1 MFIYV
6 CIVLIVFGKVKDMYF
21 SWGKLPPISLFIHI
35 KNMIENCIYQEF
47 RKIVENNYVVV
58 IDFETTG
65 LSPNMGER
73 AIEVGAVLLDNNKI
87 VDRYQSL
94 MNPGKRISGF
104 IEDYTGI
111 TNKMLSNAPSIAE
124 AMDGLKSFIGD
135 HHLVAHN
142 ASFDSRFLDAE
153 FERIKHK
160 RMNEFAC
167 SLLISRRIY
176 PEAPNHKLETLVRF
190 KNLKT
195 DGVHHRA
202 LADAEMTAHLWV
214 SLVDDIKEKYNMRL
228 VTFDIIQKISKTPI
242 AKISELMKK
251 LRDDLH

>member
-1 MFIYV
+1 M
-6 CIVLIVFGKVKDMYF
+6 GH
-21 SWGKLPPISLFIHI
+21 S
-35 KNMIENCIYQEF
+35 N
-47 RKIVENNYVVV
+47 VVV

-65 LSPNMGER
+65 LSPNLGER
-73 AIEVGAVLLDNNKI
+73 AIEVGAVLLSNNQI
-87 VDRYQSL
+87 VDRFQSL

-111 TNKMLSNAPSIAE
+111 TNKMLSSAPSIAE
-124 AMDGLKSFIGD
+124 AMGELKNFIGS

-153 FERIKHK
+153 FDRIKHK
-160 RMNEFAC
+160 RNNEFAC

-176 PEAPNHKLETLVRF
+176 PEAPNHKLETLVRY

-214 SLVDDIKEKYNMRL
+214 KLVEDIQDKYKIEN
-228 VTFDIIQKISKTPI
+228 VTFDIIQKLSKTPKN
-242 AKISELMKK
+242 KIPEVMKK
-251 LRDDLH
+251 IRDQVQ